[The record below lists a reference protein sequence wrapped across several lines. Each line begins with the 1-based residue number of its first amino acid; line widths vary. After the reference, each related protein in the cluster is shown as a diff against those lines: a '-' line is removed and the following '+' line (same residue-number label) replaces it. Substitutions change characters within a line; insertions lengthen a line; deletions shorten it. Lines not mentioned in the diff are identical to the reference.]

1 MKASTASI
9 SLAFKRM
16 LDAKRHLPD
25 KHQETALVHFDRLA
39 HELTGS
45 DFLST
50 DGPLALIQRRLR
62 LRSRESPAGI
72 YLWGSVGRGKTM
84 MMDVFFDTV
93 SGKRK
98 RRVHFHRFMLEL
110 HQRLKLLQRQQDP
123 LMQVSREIG
132 QDVALL
138 CLDEFFVSDIGDA
151 MVLSQLLHGLANNG
165 VTLVFTSN
173 TKPDQ
178 LYKDG
183 FQRDRFLPAID
194 LIKDRT
200 VVAHLDGNTDYRLE
214 LLDRSDVYLSPND
227 AAAQSQMQSLFTHMV
242 STIPVTAGS
251 ITINDRRIQT
261 RTHGEGV
268 IWFEFNAL
276 CEGPRSKV
284 DYVELSRSYH
294 TILISGIPQLND
306 SQDDIVRRFIEL
318 IDELYDRR
326 VKVIVSA
333 DSCPEDL
340 YSGNRLSAPF
350 NRTIS
355 RLNAFQSGAYL
366 SLAHSP

>member
-1 MKASTASI
+1 
-9 SLAFKRM
+9 
-16 LDAKRHLPD
+16 
-25 KHQETALVHFDRLA
+25 
-39 HELTGS
+39 
-45 DFLST
+45 
-50 DGPLALIQRRLR
+50 
-62 LRSRESPAGI
+62 
-72 YLWGSVGRGKTM
+72 M

-214 LLDRSDVYLSPND
+214 LLDRSDVYLRPND

-355 RLNAFQSGAYL
+355 RLNAFQSDAYL
-366 SLAHSP
+366 SLSHRP

>member
-1 MKASTASI
+1 
-9 SLAFKRM
+9 M
-16 LDAKRHLPD
+16 LDAKGYVPD
-25 KHQETALVHFDRLA
+25 EHQDTALVHFDRLA

-45 DFLST
+45 DFLGA
-50 DGPLALIQRRLR
+50 DGPLTRIQRLLR
-62 LRSRESPAGI
+62 LTSRKSSAGI
-72 YLWGSVGRGKTM
+72 YLWGKVGRGKTM
-84 MMDVFFDTV
+84 MMDVLFDTV
-93 SGKRK
+93 PGKRK

-110 HQRLKLLQRQQDP
+110 HQRLNLLQQQRDP

-151 MVLSQLLHGLANNG
+151 MVLNQLLQGLANNG

-200 VVAHLDGNTDYRLE
+200 VVVHLDGSTDYRLE
-214 LLDRSDVYLSPND
+214 LLDRSDVYLTPDD
-227 AAAQSQMQSLFTHMV
+227 ATAQSQMQSLFTHIV
-242 STIPVTAGS
+242 STIPVTAGA
-251 ITINDRRIQT
+251 ITINGRRIQSHA
-261 RTHGEGV
+261 HGEGV
-268 IWFEFNAL
+268 IWFKFSAL

-284 DYVELSRSYH
+284 DYTELSRSYH

-306 SQDDIVRRFIEL
+306 SQDGIVRRFIEL

-333 DSCPEDL
+333 NSCPEDL
-340 YSGNRLSAPF
+340 YSGKRLSAPF

-355 RLNAFQSGAYL
+355 RLNAFQSEEYL
-366 SLAHSP
+366 SLSHRP